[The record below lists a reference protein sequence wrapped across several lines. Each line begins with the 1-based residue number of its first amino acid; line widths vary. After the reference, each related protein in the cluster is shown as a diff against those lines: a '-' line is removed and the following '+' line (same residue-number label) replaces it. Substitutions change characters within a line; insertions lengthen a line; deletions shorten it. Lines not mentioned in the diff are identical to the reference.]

1 MQATANAV
9 SQDTMLNR
17 AVHTQLG
24 NLERI
29 RELNRRLRDLIT
41 RLHCAPSPDAD
52 AAIKTI
58 EANGLGVLRDHL
70 SSLEIEERKLT
81 ETFDQLVE
89 LESLL

>member
-1 MQATANAV
+1 MQSMASAV

-29 RELNRRLRDLIT
+29 RELNRRLSDLIT
-41 RLHCAPSPDAD
+41 RLNCAPYGDAD
-52 AAIKTI
+52 GKVS
-58 EANGLGVLRDHL
+58 EMGGCGVLRDHL
-70 SSLEIEERKLT
+70 SALEFEEQQLT
-81 ETFDQLVE
+81 ETIDQLVE